1 MLMNLKIL
9 SLFVKD
15 AKNVTSP
22 GVRSKCAMTASI
34 FGIVSNA
41 VLSAI
46 KLLIGIISGSI
57 AIVADGVNNLADA
70 SSSVVTLIGFKLA
83 SKPADKE
90 HPYGHQRIEYIA
102 GLIVSML
109 ICVLGFE
116 FLTSS
121 VSAIVNPT
129 ETKFSVIT
137 VAILLLS
144 IAMKLWQCSFY
155 RSVAKHIDS
164 PTLAAASADSLGD
177 VITTSAVVVSAL
189 IALIWKINL
198 DGIFGCIVALF
209 IIKSG
214 IGLIIET
221 ANPLLGTAPSA
232 DFIASIGKRISSY
245 EGVLG
250 YHDLVVHSYG
260 PGRLFVSVHV
270 EMAAERDILE
280 SHDLI
285 DNIEFDFRDSGI
297 SLVVHLDP
305 IVTKDEELAEVR
317 REIEGIL
324 AVVASECCS
333 HLSMHDFRMVRGAT
347 HTNLIFDVVVP
358 FECKLSEAELC
369 HVIDTKAKLLSPS
382 YNTVITCDR
391 G

>member
-1 MLMNLKIL
+1 MNLWLL
-9 SLFVKD
+9 SLFVRNY
-15 AKNVTSP
+15 KNVKDSHT
-22 GVRSKCAMTASI
+22 RSRCAMTASI
-34 FGIVSNA
+34 FGICSNS
-41 VLSAI
+41 VLSVL

-57 AIVADGVNNLADA
+57 AICADAVNNIADA

-116 FLTSS
+116 FFINSI
-121 VSAIVNPT
+121 SAVINPN
-129 ETKFSVIT
+129 ETKFSAISIVIL
-137 VAILLLS
+137 VFS
-144 IAMKLWQCSFY
+144 IIAKLWQCSFY
-155 RSVAKHIDS
+155 KSVAVHIDS
-164 PTLAAASADSLGD
+164 PALSATAADSLGD
-177 VITTSAVVVSAL
+177 VITTSAVLVSAVISL
-189 IALIWKINL
+189 LWQINL

-232 DFIASIGKRISSY
+232 EFIASVGKRISSY
-245 EGVLG
+245 DGVIG

-260 PGRLFVSVHV
+260 PGQIFASVHV
-270 EMAAERDILE
+270 EVAAEKDILE

-305 IVTKDEELAEVR
+305 IVTNDEELSEIK
-317 REIEGIL
+317 REIEAI
-324 AVVASECCS
+324 VALSSAEHECPI
-333 HLSMHDFRMVRGAT
+333 SMHDFRMVRGNT
-347 HTNLIFDVVVP
+347 HTNLIFDIVLP
-358 FECKLSEAELC
+358 FECKYSEEELQAD
-369 HVIDTKAKLLSPS
+369 ITKKIKLLSS
-382 YNTVITCDR
+382 NYNAVITCDR